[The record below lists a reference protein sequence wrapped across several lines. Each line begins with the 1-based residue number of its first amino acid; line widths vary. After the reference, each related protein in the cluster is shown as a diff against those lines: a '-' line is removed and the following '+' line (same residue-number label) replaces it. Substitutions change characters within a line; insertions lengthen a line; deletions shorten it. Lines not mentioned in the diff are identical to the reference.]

1 MYKLLKR
8 TFQTIIL
15 VCFVFTHTNCSHSNK
30 NNNLET
36 KIPIIKIDGHWY
48 NVVSK
53 NIGGFEISAT
63 SRLSIGRSGSSNY
76 YTVSTTIVD
85 QMYGGQP
92 KTESSSGKLDEII
105 GDGKWKFITGD
116 YGERGGYIVI
126 PSDNWKNNKP
136 SEITIQ
142 FISGRGN
149 TMNFKR

>member
-1 MYKLLKR
+1 MHKLFKQ
-8 TFQTIIL
+8 TFQTI
-15 VCFVFTHTNCSHSNK
+15 VFAFLIFINTNCSNSNK
-30 NNNLET
+30 KNNLET
-36 KIPIIKIDGHWY
+36 KVPIIRIDGHWY

-53 NIGGFEISAT
+53 NMGGFEISAT

-85 QMYGGQP
+85 QMYGGKP

-105 GDGKWKFITGD
+105 EDGKWKFITGD

-126 PSDNWKNNKP
+126 PSDYWKNNSP

-142 FISGRGN
+142 FTSGRGN
-149 TMNFKR
+149 TMTFER